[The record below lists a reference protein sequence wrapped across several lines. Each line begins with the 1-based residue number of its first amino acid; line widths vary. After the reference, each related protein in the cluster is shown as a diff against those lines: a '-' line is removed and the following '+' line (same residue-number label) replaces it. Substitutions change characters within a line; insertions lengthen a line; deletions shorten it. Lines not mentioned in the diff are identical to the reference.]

1 MQPPMGY
8 PTYPNPGYPPG
19 PGYAAYPTPG
29 HAAYPTTGHAA
40 FPNSTAYANGGMPW
54 IPPHLAADYSAGFGT
69 AVKRT
74 LSRAVR
80 FRGMASRR
88 EFWLSYLAY
97 WLLIIPSAASLG
109 LLLWAY
115 ESYGAPLVLD
125 IVTVTV
131 LVVISVVY
139 IISGLSLMSAAVRRL
154 HDGGRSGAW
163 ILIAFVPVAG
173 GIILLVLLA
182 QETRPWLW
190 RPEWVTG

>member
-1 MQPPMGY
+1 MGY

-19 PGYAAYPTPG
+19 PGY
-29 HAAYPTTGHAA
+29 AAYPTTGHAA

-80 FRGMASRR
+80 FRGMASRS
-88 EFWLSYLAY
+88 EFWFSYLAY

-109 LLLWAY
+109 VLLWAY

-139 IISGLSLMSAAVRRL
+139 IISGLSLMSAAVRQSDL
-154 HDGGRSGAW
+154 SYSC
-163 ILIAFVPVAG
+163 
-173 GIILLVLLA
+173 
-182 QETRPWLW
+182 
-190 RPEWVTG
+190 